1 MKSIKD
7 LQICKTHIM
16 RSYVL
21 HVKSENVF
29 IWKKRKNLSRIMRIM
44 KKKIN
49 ISKNMKEKVTI
60 IKNEIQ
66 I

>member
-1 MKSIKD
+1 
-7 LQICKTHIM
+7 M